1 MESTQHSNNNRVT
14 KTISEKNFSINTTYY
29 YQPWLLKCSCSFFF
43 FILIYPPSYYNHY
56 AYFIIIIWLL
66 LLLFILFKLLLLLLR
81 EFDVLFIFFIES
93 VLSSSSSILDISW
106 DSHGAKKALLFSN
119 SFFGNLTG
127 TSRGGNTQSV
137 HVSQVD
143 ATRRLLLGFTAAAAD
158 ASGVSVDVNA
168 HALIHDGVGLR
179 VWLILVHIPVSS
191 KNLDINQ
198 RLMVYVFFFFIKNS
212 DAHIQMMIS
221 SWAKRMRSP
230 WKDKTWYASRID
242 MHADQDYHLRR

>member
-1 MESTQHSNNNRVT
+1 MIKV
-14 KTISEKNFSINTTYY
+14 
-29 YQPWLLKCSCSFFF
+29 
-43 FILIYPPSYYNHY
+43 
-56 AYFIIIIWLL
+56 IIINKTHLGILSIIIYLYIHLL
-66 LLLFILFKLLLLLLR
+66 LI
-81 EFDVLFIFFIES
+81 ITTTIHFFIEP
-93 VLSSSSSILDISW
+93 VLSSSSSILDIYL

-179 VWLILVHIPVSS
+179 V
-191 KNLDINQ
+191 
-198 RLMVYVFFFFIKNS
+198 
-212 DAHIQMMIS
+212 
-221 SWAKRMRSP
+221 
-230 WKDKTWYASRID
+230 
-242 MHADQDYHLRR
+242 